1 MERPLKDFIQD
12 FAADSEFTKL
22 LGRRDDQVN
31 LTAAA
36 LELARD
42 AYPNLD
48 FQPVFTWIAR
58 RAAELQ
64 GPMAHAASDEQILAE
79 LAQCLA
85 ERQGIT
91 GAPDIYE
98 QADGSFLNK
107 VIENKTGIPI
117 SLSVLYMAVAE
128 EAGVALK
135 GVGAPGHFLTRYD
148 TFDTP
153 LFVDAFAG
161 GQVLTYDEC
170 AERLVATQG
179 VDRNHVRRALEP
191 VGPRLIIIRMLN
203 NLKTLYARQE
213 DWQPCCRVQYRLLA
227 LQPAE
232 YSERRDWA
240 VISLRAGRA
249 AGALEMLEA
258 CLKVCPADER
268 EFLEQQK
275 AAAHGKLARW
285 N

>member
-1 MERPLKDFIQD
+1 
-12 FAADSEFTKL
+12 
-22 LGRRDDQVN
+22 
-31 LTAAA
+31 
-36 LELARD
+36 
-42 AYPNLD
+42 
-48 FQPVFTWIAR
+48 
-58 RAAELQ
+58 
-64 GPMAHAASDEQILAE
+64 
-79 LAQCLA
+79 
-85 ERQGIT
+85 
-91 GAPDIYE
+91 
-98 QADGSFLNK
+98 
-107 VIENKTGIPI
+107 
-117 SLSVLYMAVAE
+117 
-128 EAGVALK
+128 
-135 GVGAPGHFLTRYD
+135 
-148 TFDTP
+148 
-153 LFVDAFAG
+153 
-161 GQVLTYDEC
+161 
-170 AERLVATQG
+170 
-179 VDRNHVRRALEP
+179 
-191 VGPRLIIIRMLN
+191 LIIIRMLN